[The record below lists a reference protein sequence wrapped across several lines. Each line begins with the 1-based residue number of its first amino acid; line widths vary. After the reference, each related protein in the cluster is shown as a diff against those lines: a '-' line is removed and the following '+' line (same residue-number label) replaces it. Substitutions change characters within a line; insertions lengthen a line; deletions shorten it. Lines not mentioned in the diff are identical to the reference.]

1 MMFWSSLV
9 LAAREIRR
17 NLFRS
22 SLTVLGVVI
31 GVAAVIVIVTIGNGA
46 TAMITDSFSSLGA
59 RLLIVSS
66 GREGGGPHGGGG
78 PRGGGPPGFGD
89 LDSPK
94 PFQMEDV
101 EAVRKISGVHLI
113 APLTMRPMF
122 MQLGDI
128 QSPLPVTGVT
138 GDYFAV
144 RSMEFES
151 GGWEQSD
158 EDQLGCVIA
167 NQVAERLFETT
178 DAVGKELLLDGV
190 PYTVSGVLKAEERGM
205 FGPLNQTSSIFV
217 PIELLHQMPGQEGRV
232 DAMFIDVASTDLVD
246 QVRDSIKKLLRDRRE
261 IPEGKRPDFRVH
273 GLESIVNMIEQTT
286 GTLTAV
292 ISSIAGISLFVGGIG
307 IMNVMLVTV
316 TERTREI
323 GVRMAIGA
331 QGREVL
337 FQFLVESSM
346 LTAFG
351 GILGISL
358 GLAGGGVATTL
369 LEIPFRPSVW
379 VVLGVFLFSVVLGIV
394 FGFLPA
400 RRAARLNPID
410 ALRHE

>member
-1 MMFWSSLV
+1 MFWSSLV

-59 RLLIVSS
+59 KLLIVSP
-66 GREGGGPHGGGG
+66 GRERGPGAGGP
-78 PRGGGPPGFGD
+78 GGGPPGFGG
-89 LDSPK
+89 LGSPK
-94 PFQMEDV
+94 PFQIEDV
-101 EAVRKISGVHLI
+101 EEISKISGINLV

-122 MQLGDI
+122 VQVGDV
-128 QSPLPVTGVT
+128 QSPLPITGTT
-138 GDYFAV
+138 GDYFTV
-144 RSMEFES
+144 RNMEFES
-151 GGWEQSD
+151 GEWEELEGESRS
-158 EDQLGCVIA
+158 CVIA
-167 NQVAERLFETT
+167 NRVAERLFDTT
-178 DAVGKELLLDGV
+178 SAVGKELKLDGV
-190 PYTVSGVLKAEERGM
+190 SYTVSGVLKAEERSM
-205 FGPLNQTSSIFV
+205 FGPLNQTSSIIV

-232 DAMFIDVASTDLVD
+232 DAIFIDVTATD
-246 QVRDSIKKLLRDRRE
+246 QVDPVRESITRLLRDRRE
-261 IPEGKRPDFRVH
+261 IAEGKRPDFRVN

-286 GTLTAV
+286 GTLTAG

-358 GLAGGGVATTL
+358 GLAGGAVATTL
-369 LEIPFRPSVW
+369 LDIPFRPSVW

-400 RRAARLNPID
+400 RRAAKLNPID